1 MGLQDCPQDYGTFPK
16 MSSGNISLEDRS
28 DTDSSQGGGIDGLL
42 PAAHSLAYI
51 ASQVEPEVMKR
62 WITAGYRTLIDDPK
76 MYSNVT
82 GHLKTYIGDRYASYV
97 QSQNSGDI

>member
-1 MGLQDCPQDYGTFPK
+1 
-16 MSSGNISLEDRS
+16 
-28 DTDSSQGGGIDGLL
+28 
-42 PAAHSLAYI
+42 
-51 ASQVEPEVMKR
+51 